1 MDKRLKEDILSFA
14 EDLYL
19 TPDAKGEH
27 KYSLQDICN
36 EIKRQFNENYTKATI
51 LNWARKYGWEQL
63 WNEGTRRGI
72 TEVIANQDSDKS
84 KEEQFI
90 DAIAKAKHDDFLM
103 VTDLEKLAY
112 EFLKAHGFTN
122 AAEALKA
129 IEMGLKYK
137 GELQEISDANI
148 VVRIKKN
155 GD

>member
-1 MDKRLKEDILSFA
+1 LDKRLKEDIIAFVKELF
-14 EDLYL
+14 L
-19 TPDAKGEH
+19 TPDEQGNH
-27 KYSLQDICN
+27 KYSLRDISTEVLQKFHN
-36 EIKRQFNENYTKATI
+36 KIDPKTI
-51 LNWARKYGWEQL
+51 LNWAEKYGWKQL
-63 WNEGTRRGI
+63 WEEGVRQGV
-72 TEVIANQDSDKS
+72 TEAIAKEESDKS

-112 EFLKAHGFTN
+112 EFLKSHGFTN

-148 VVRIKKN
+148 VVRIKRN